1 MTATAVKQ
9 TKEKKNRF
17 PHVYVLLSLLVIL
30 AYAATF
36 VVPSGT
42 FERVKDAAT
51 GRTVVQAGSYHTTDK
66 TYLSAMDLPMSL
78 VTGLQRSANVI
89 FFVML
94 IGGAFQIIT
103 RTRIFD
109 ALTQAISNRVGDRG
123 TLAIPVIAIFFSI
136 LGFTMGASQE
146 VMIFVPVGIA
156 IARTLGFDAMVG
168 VAMMQLGA
176 MCGFTAGLFNPFNV
190 GVAQGLAGLPLY
202 SGLWL
207 RAVCLVI
214 FLAITIPYIVR
225 YALRVRANP
234 ELSLC
239 YDLELEER
247 GEASAGMER
256 VPFSGRHTLILA
268 VIVAGFA
275 LLLWGIREWG
285 WFINEMTAVFFSI
298 GIVCG
303 YIGGLKSN
311 EIAEEFVKGV
321 KTIVFGSIII
331 GFATA
336 IIVILDKGVILDTI
350 VNGIFST
357 ISYLPAPLQIVGIYL
372 SQIVINFFIISGT
385 GQAAV
390 VMPILVPLGDL
401 LDISRQ
407 TLVMA
412 FQLGDGFTNSFFPT
426 SGTLM
431 AVLSIAKIKYEHW
444 VKFVFPLMAVF
455 TVVCGLIVLFASVV
469 GYH

>member
-1 MTATAVKQ
+1 MSTAVQ
-9 TKEKKNRF
+9 KKSRF
-17 PHVYVLLSLLVIL
+17 PHVYILLSLLVIL

-42 FERVKDAAT
+42 FERVKDPNT
-51 GRTVVQAGSYHTTDK
+51 NRTVVQNGSYHVVEKQNLTI
-66 TYLSAMDLPMSL
+66 MDLPMSL
-78 VTGLQRSANVI
+78 VTGLQRSANII

-94 IGGAFQIIT
+94 IGGSFQIIT

-109 ALTQAISNRVGDRG
+109 AITQMISNKVGDKG
-123 TLAIPVIAIFFSI
+123 TIAIPIVAIFFSV
-136 LGFTMGASQE
+136 LGFMMGASQE

-156 IARTLGFDAMVG
+156 IARTLGFDAIVG

-202 SGLWL
+202 SGLWM
-207 RAVCLVI
+207 RVICLVV
-214 FLAITIPYIVR
+214 FLAITIAYIVR
-225 YALRVRANP
+225 YAVRVRATP
-234 ELSLC
+234 EFSYC
-239 YDLELEER
+239 RPLELQEKGLTTQVEKI
-247 GEASAGMER
+247 
-256 VPFSGRHTLILA
+256 PFTGQHKLILLFL
-268 VIVAGFA
+268 IAGFS
-275 LLLWGIREWG
+275 LLLWGIREKG
-285 WFINEMTAVFFSI
+285 WFINEMSAVFFSMGVI
-298 GIVCG
+298 SGF
-303 YIGGLKSN
+303 IGGLRPN
-311 EIAEEFVKGV
+311 EIAEEFAIGTKAL
-321 KTIVFGSIII
+321 TFGSLII

-336 IIVILDKGVILDTI
+336 LIVVLEKGMILDTI
-350 VNGIFST
+350 VNAVFSVVS
-357 ISYLPAPLQIVGIYL
+357 ILPGPLQVVGIYL

-407 TLVMA
+407 TLVLA

-431 AVLSIAKIKYEHW
+431 AVLSIAKIRYEDW
-444 VKFVFPLMAVF
+444 VKFVWPLMLIF
-455 TVVCGLIVLFASVV
+455 TVVCGVLVLFASIV
-469 GYH
+469 GYQ

>member
-1 MTATAVKQ
+1 MSAT
-9 TKEKKNRF
+9 EKKSRF
-17 PHVYVLLSLLVIL
+17 PHVYVLLSLLVIF

-42 FERVKDAAT
+42 FERIKDPAT
-51 GRTVVQAGSYHTTDK
+51 GRTVVEAGSYHTIEK
-66 TYLSAMDLPMSL
+66 THLSIMDLPMSL
-78 VTGLQRSANVI
+78 VTGLQKSANVI

-103 RTRIFD
+103 RTKIFD
-109 ALTQAISNRVGDRG
+109 ALTQAISDRVGDRG

-207 RAVCLVI
+207 RALCLVI
-214 FLAITIPYIVR
+214 FLAITIAYIVR
-225 YALRVRANP
+225 YALKVRANP

-239 YDLELEER
+239 RELEIEER
-247 GEASAGMER
+247 GAATANLER
-256 VPFSGRHTLILA
+256 VPFTGRHTVILA
-268 VIVAGFA
+268 VVVGGFA

-298 GIVCG
+298 GVICG

-357 ISYLPAPLQIVGIYL
+357 ISYLPAPLQIVGIYI

-407 TLVMA
+407 TLVLA

-444 VKFVFPLMAVF
+444 VKFAFPLMAAF
-455 TVVCGLIVLFASVV
+455 TVVCGLIVLFASMV
-469 GYH
+469 GYQ